1 MFTAHATFGLVPQLQ
16 PQPQFLQP
24 QVPQPFHPEQLIQL
38 AQLIQAAQTIAQA
51 QELVA
56 IQAQPQ
62 AYQRATMG
70 FTAQL

>member
-1 MFTAHATFGLVPQLQ
+1 MWMAHATFGLVPQV
-16 PQPQFLQP
+16 QP
-24 QVPQPFHPEQLIQL
+24 QVQFQPEQLIQL